1 MIEIYDYIS
10 IRLKESVV
18 AKRLFLKINNKISHL
33 RKNPYI
39 YSKAGKTDKL
49 KRKYRKIVIGNYI
62 VLYTTDSENKKV
74 YISHII
80 YGRRNY
86 LY

>member
-10 IRLKESVV
+10 IKLEESLA

-33 RKNPYI
+33 SKNPEI
-39 YSKAGKTDKL
+39 YSKSGKTDRL
-49 KRKYRKIVIGNYI
+49 RKEYRKIVIGNYI
-62 VLYTTDSENKKV
+62 VLYTIDSENKKV

-86 LY
+86 L

>member
-10 IRLKESVV
+10 TQLNENLA

-33 RKNPYI
+33 SINPYI
-39 YSKAGKTDKL
+39 YSKIGKTDRL
-49 KRKYRKIVIGNYI
+49 KREYRKIVIGNYI
-62 VLYTTDSENKKV
+62 LLYTIDSKNKKV

-86 LY
+86 L

>member
-10 IRLKESVV
+10 IRLKESLA
-18 AKRLFLKINNKISHL
+18 AKRLFLKINDKISHL
-33 RKNPYI
+33 SKNPYI
-39 YSKAGKTDKL
+39 YSKAGKIDKL
-49 KRKYRKIVIGNYI
+49 KREYRKIVIGNYI
-62 VLYTTDSENKKV
+62 VLYTLDFENKKV

>member
-10 IRLKESVV
+10 IKLNESLA

-33 RKNPYI
+33 SKNPYI
-39 YSKAGKTDKL
+39 YSKAGKTDRL
-49 KRKYRKIVIGNYI
+49 KREYRKIVIGNYI
-62 VLYTTDSENKKV
+62 VLYTIDSNNKKV

-80 YGRRNY
+80 YGRKNY
-86 LY
+86 L

>member
-10 IRLKESVV
+10 IKLNESLA
-18 AKRLFLKINNKISHL
+18 AKRLFDKINNKISHL
-33 RKNPYI
+33 SKNSYI
-39 YSKAGKTDKL
+39 YSKVGKTDRL
-49 KRKYRKIVIGNYI
+49 KREYRKIVIGNYI
-62 VLYTTDSENKKV
+62 VLYTIDSKNKKV

-86 LY
+86 L